1 MSTFGGLDAEPYIS
15 LETFKK
21 SGDGVKTPVW
31 FARVGDA
38 LWVVTDGTS
47 YKVKRLRR
55 DPRVR
60 LAQCDMRGAAILG
73 AWHDGE
79 GEVLAPADAP
89 EALAALRKKYG
100 LQFKLLDLGSKLG
113 RRYQRRAMLKLTQ
126 PG

>member
-73 AWHDGE
+73 AWRCARSTGCSSSCSIW
-79 GEVLAPADAP
+79 GASS
-89 EALAALRKKYG
+89 AAAT
-100 LQFKLLDLGSKLG
+100 SVG
-113 RRYQRRAMLKLTQ
+113 RC
-126 PG
+126 